1 MKKIVT
7 ALLSMSLAL
16 SMAQTTYAWN
26 NLQNISPDTIS
37 PNAYIECEEPSD
49 TRFEIV
55 ENAEEV
61 VSAVPLG
68 IDPYATNSKTYRV
81 TWTVKAG
88 QT

>member
-61 VSAVPLG
+61 VSAVPFR
-68 IDPYATNSKTYRV
+68 Y
-81 TWTVKAG
+81 
-88 QT
+88 